1 MTCWEMFTGGQ
12 APYAGTKPSSLL
24 SLLQDGERL
33 ETPRNSACST
43 DMYGEFVQSQ

>member
-43 DMYGEFVQSQ
+43 DMYGKFVQSQ